1 MSFVWRIVTT
11 GMTTTFAEPHRVHH
25 RALARSAV
33 ARRMLPLQVA
43 SLCQGMMLWV
53 PVEKLFMSKIGFT
66 PASIGLMGRR
76 LRHRCSGPGSPVGL
90 LADRWSRKGVLVAAT
105 VALVLAVAIGAAAN
119 TVGMCAFGTL
129 VEPHRRELRALLPH
143 ARLLQRRRRT
153 HPRHLPQSMA
163 GPPTIPRTRHPA
175 RLALSHRHQHL
186 RRHDPSPTRT
196 THPTNR
202 RQGRAQRPG
211 LAPTIPR
218 HTPETVEAVAQRI
231 PIAVQQLID
240 ATSQV
245 QHPRR
250 RLDVTIVHT
259 TQGTRTATPSSV
271 GQPGY

>member
-163 GPPTIPRTRHPA
+163 GPPTSKHGGPANNSKDTPPCAPGSIASPPTPASTRSVADPNDTSDQPPTGSRPA
-175 RLALSHRHQHL
+175 TWPGSNH
-186 RRHDPSPTRT
+186 SPT
-196 THPTNR
+196 H
-202 RQGRAQRPG
+202 
-211 LAPTIPR
+211 
-218 HTPETVEAVAQRI
+218 
-231 PIAVQQLID
+231 
-240 ATSQV
+240 S
-245 QHPRR
+245 
-250 RLDVTIVHT
+250 
-259 TQGTRTATPSSV
+259 
-271 GQPGY
+271 